1 MLTETV
7 TFGDLIGR
15 HRQELSQLQDAYD
28 DLQAYADD
36 EYDDPAEWPE
46 ELQKKANAY
55 QQTANQIEAR
65 INFLERIAED
75 CDGDTFEIRT
85 LSGRETMEIDTKL
98 KTKANQRNVDME
110 VVSHERNALVVDAA
124 TVSAPECIPHDDEGD
139 PQPSDAPDAVVQS
152 LSEVVSTFAQSGD
165 VDFQASGFGDRAGP
179 EASSISPT
187 PTTSDSS
194 LSESDPTDA
203 NEASGGNN

>member
-15 HRQELSQLQDAYD
+15 HKQELSQLQDAYD
-28 DLQAYADD
+28 DLKEYAA
-36 EYDDPAEWPE
+36 EQYDDRAEWPD
-46 ELQKKANAY
+46 ELQRKANAY
-55 QQTANQIEAR
+55 QQTANQIQAR
-65 INFLERIAED
+65 INFLKKAADD
-75 CDGDTFEIRT
+75 CEGDTFKIRT

-124 TVSAPECIPHDDEGD
+124 TVSAPDCIPHEDGD
-139 PQPSDAPDAVVQS
+139 PKPSDAPDAVVQS
-152 LSEVVSTFAQSGD
+152 LSEVVSTFTQSGD

-179 EASSISPT
+179 EASAISPT
-187 PTTSDSS
+187 PTTSDDS
-194 LSESDPTDA
+194 LTTAESDDA
-203 NEASGGNN
+203 STSSGGDS

>member
-15 HRQELSQLQDAYD
+15 HKSELSQLRDAYD
-28 DLQAYADD
+28 DLQAYAA
-36 EYDDPAEWPE
+36 ERYDDRAEWPD
-46 ELQKKANAY
+46 ELQRKHNAY

-65 INFLERIAED
+65 ITFLENFSEN
-75 CDGDTFEIRT
+75 CDGDAFEIRT

-124 TVSAPECIPHDDEGD
+124 TVDAPDCIPHEDGD
-139 PQPSDAPDAVVQS
+139 PVPSDAPDAVVQS
-152 LSEVVSTFAQSGD
+152 LSEVVSTFTQSGS
-165 VDFQASGFGDRAGP
+165 VDFQASGFGDQAGP
-179 EASSISPT
+179 DASGISPT
-187 PTTSDSS
+187 PTTSDDS
-194 LSESDPTDA
+194 LTTADPDAETTD
-203 NEASGGNN
+203 SGGDN

>member
-15 HRQELSQLQDAYD
+15 HKSELSQLQDAYD
-28 DLQAYADD
+28 DLQAYAAD
-36 EYDDPAEWPE
+36 EYDDKAEWPD
-46 ELQKKANAY
+46 ELQRKVNAY

-65 INFLERIAED
+65 INFLERFAED

-124 TVSAPECIPHDDEGD
+124 TVSAPDCIPHDDGE

-152 LSEVVSTFAQSGD
+152 LSEVVSTFAQSGS

-179 EASSISPT
+179 EASAISPT
-187 PTTSDSS
+187 PTTSENS
-194 LSESDPTDA
+194 LTDA
-203 NEASGGNN
+203 DPDAEN